1 MPISVWEEIDLS
13 PVQKKKLTKTAFI
26 VMISIVLSRLTG
38 FLREI
43 LIPNILGTN
52 EVGDAYVIAFRITGL
67 MYDLLVGGAI
77 AAALIP
83 VLSGYLAKDEEEEG
97 WKAVSTFM
105 NIVFIAM
112 IFTCALG
119 IIFAPQIVSFS
130 NDLFNMNLKS
140 LELAVR
146 LTRILF
152 PSVAFLMLAGI
163 TNGVLNSYN
172 KFAAAAYGPSIYN
185 TGSALSILLLS
196 RYGVE
201 AVAVGVMSSSIIYF
215 LFQFCFG
222 FKNFKYY
229 RLAFFWKHEGFKKM
243 FSLAIPSLASSSI
256 VQINIII
263 TTFFVPFFGTG
274 NVTAFQTADRIWQ
287 MPYGVFA
294 QGMGIAMLPMLSANL
309 AVGEI
314 AQYKNTLLKGLKT
327 VLFLTVPSSVAFVV
341 LKDPVISIFKLS
353 NKFSDSAAVNAGN
366 ILMFFSIALIT
377 QSLVTVLNRAFY
389 ADNDAKTP
397 LFIGIAT
404 ILLNIVLSYILRH
417 TALGVAGMALAYS
430 IASTVNAFLLMAVL
444 NSKMKGIYINKL
456 MQFIIK
462 VIPSALLM
470 GAALYA
476 INCIVQFCA
485 FSKILQF
492 IILIVYV
499 AIGASIYFT
508 AAYIL
513 KIDEAKNAVSTIK
526 TRIKKLFGF

>member
-1 MPISVWEEIDLS
+1 M
-13 PVQKKKLTKTAFI
+13 
-26 VMISIVLSRLTG
+26 MSIVLSRITG

-83 VLSGYLAKDEEEEG
+83 VLSGYLARDEEEEG
-97 WKAVSTFM
+97 WKAVSTFL

-119 IIFAPQIVSFS
+119 VIFAPQIVSFS
-130 NDLFNMNLKS
+130 NDVFNMNLKS
-140 LELAVR
+140 LGLAVR

-163 TNGVLNSYN
+163 TNGILNSYN

-185 TGSALSILLLS
+185 IGSALSILLLS
-196 RYGVE
+196 RFGVE
-201 AVAVGVMSSSIIYF
+201 AVAVGVMASSIIYF
-215 LFQFCFG
+215 LYQFAFG
-222 FKNFKYY
+222 FKNFKFYK
-229 RLAFFWKHEGFKKM
+229 LSFFWKHVGFKKM
-243 FSLAIPSLASSSI
+243 FALAVPSLASSSI

-309 AVGEI
+309 AIGEI

-327 VLFLTVPSSVAFVV
+327 VLFLTVPSAIAFVV

-353 NKFSDSAAVNAGN
+353 KKFSDFAAMNAGN

-377 QSLVTVLNRAFY
+377 QSVVTILNRAFY

-397 LFIGIAT
+397 LFIGIST
-404 ILLNIVLSYILRH
+404 ILLNIVLSYVLRH
-417 TALGVAGMALAYS
+417 TSMGVAGMALAYS
-430 IASTVNAFLLMAVL
+430 VASTVNAILLMLTL
-444 NSKMKGIYINKL
+444 NRKMKGIYIDKIIL
-456 MQFIIK
+456 FILK

-470 GAALYA
+470 GAVLYA
-476 INCIVQFCA
+476 VNSVIEFSNY
-485 FSKILQF
+485 SKIIQF
-492 IILIVYV
+492 VILAIYV
-499 AIGASIYFT
+499 IIGAIIYFT
-508 AAYIL
+508 AALML
-513 KIDEAKNAVSTIK
+513 KIDEAQNAVNSIK
-526 TRIKKLFGF
+526 IKAKKVFKY

>member
-1 MPISVWEEIDLS
+1 MS
-13 PVQKKKLTKTAFI
+13 PVQKKKLTKTALI
-26 VMISIVLSRLTG
+26 VMMSIVLSRITG

-83 VLSGYLAKDEEEEG
+83 VLSGYLARDEEEEG
-97 WKAVSTFM
+97 WKAVSTFL

-119 IIFAPQIVSFS
+119 VIFAPQIVSFS
-130 NDLFNMNLKS
+130 NDVFNMNLKS
-140 LELAVR
+140 LGLAVR

-185 TGSALSILLLS
+185 IGSALSILLLS
-196 RYGVE
+196 RFGVE
-201 AVAVGVMSSSIIYF
+201 AVAVGVMASSIVYF
-215 LFQFCFG
+215 LYQFAFG
-222 FKNFKYY
+222 FKNFKFYK
-229 RLAFFWKHEGFKKM
+229 LSFFWKHEGFKKM
-243 FSLAIPSLASSSI
+243 FSLAVPSLASSSI

-309 AVGEI
+309 AIGEI

-327 VLFLTVPSSVAFVV
+327 VLFLTVPSAVAFVV

-353 NKFSDSAAVNAGN
+353 KKFSDTAVMNAGN

-377 QSLVTVLNRAFY
+377 QSVVTILNRAFY

-397 LFIGIAT
+397 LFIGIST
-404 ILLNIVLSYILRH
+404 ILLNVALSYVLRH
-417 TALGVAGMALAYS
+417 TSMGVAGMALAYS
-430 IASTVNAFLLMAVL
+430 VASTVNAILLMLFL
-444 NSKMKGIYINKL
+444 NRKMKGIYIDKI
-456 MQFIIK
+456 MIFMSK

-470 GAALYA
+470 GMALYA
-476 INCIVQFCA
+476 INSIIEFSDY
-485 FSKILQF
+485 SKIIQL
-492 IILIVYV
+492 IILAAYV
-499 AIGASIYFT
+499 IIGVIIYF
-508 AAYIL
+508 AAALIL
-513 KIDEAKNAVSTIK
+513 KIDEAQNAVNTIK
-526 TRIKKLFGF
+526 MKTKKVLKY